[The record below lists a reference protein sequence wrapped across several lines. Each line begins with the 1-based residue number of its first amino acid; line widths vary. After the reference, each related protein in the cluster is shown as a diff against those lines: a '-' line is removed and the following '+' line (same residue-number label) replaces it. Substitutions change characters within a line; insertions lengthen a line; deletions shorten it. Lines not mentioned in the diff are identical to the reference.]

1 MLLLEEPNVKA
12 GGFLS
17 KGGILG
23 LVEDMKMLLLLLLL
37 LSLLGLNLVLKLFVN
52 SDDDDRATILFMKAR
67 AVDGVFVAAHHRCL
81 MVHRISLVPILP
93 MLESVVVVVIVAAA
107 ARTNRR
113 MRSGD
118 SGGVRRRRESS
129 GGGDADI
136 GGPWSKL

>member
-12 GGFLS
+12 SGFLS

-23 LVEDMKMLLLLLLL
+23 LVEDMKMLMLLLI
-37 LSLLGLNLVLKLFVN
+37 LLGVNLVLKLFVN

-81 MVHRISLVPILP
+81 MVHRISLLPILP